1 MSDKKEVKKMPT
13 PEEVKKELLS
23 QDGVHADSKGHLV
36 FEQCYSFSSYLC
48 DKDRDSLQK

>member
-1 MSDKKEVKKMPT
+1 MSEKKETKKETTAKTMPS

-36 FEQCYSFSSYLC
+36 FE
-48 DKDRDSLQK
+48 